1 MKQPIL
7 HLTAKEPL
15 DDDFD
20 PLLGRSVQTDIFEE
34 AASNQSDSSQ
44 GSVFDDPDL
53 DFAFQAPVP
62 EPIPSES
69 KMERGEA
76 QDTVTVDAENTITE
90 IDEATETFDEKTTG
104 LFESEPLI
112 EPQNEE
118 PSISQIPAE
127 LAETQT
133 MVEAMP
139 FEGIEPEIEQ
149 PQEAVVETEPEPEQE
164 PEASGEPRVRTAAG
178 MSWQDMY
185 SIFNQHGTTDTSSST
200 SSSRDQSLLNNQEE
214 IGQEVSKHIENE
226 IEPLVEEVPINPTF
240 SEQTLRESDN
250 AQTVKEQIEGNQDD
264 ILATASDEQVL
275 NQLGMAK
282 SKTKKIKPKKS
293 KKRKGKRTSNFV
305 LFGGILTT
313 GTAALMSL
321 FAMLELLGPPFDLI
335 AQLRW
340 YWVIVASLGVLIWGT
355 GRQWLLVAL
364 SLIVA
369 VTNYIA
375 INSTLGQA
383 PIGGT
388 PKATIGY
395 GNIGGNISNLAP
407 LLAEAETNK
416 ADVLMISGVGNNQLQ
431 APANWSVLINA
442 PNNDP
447 SAFTVFA
454 KAGWLAAA
462 QTGEPII
469 IRPATSW
476 FTLIGLNPIA
486 PSTKGREN
494 PDRDSVINRA
504 ANRAGAEELPILVIG
519 DFEVPSWTKQLTVFV
534 HNGDITRI
542 RCGGTFGSNYDNKIL
557 GFSADHAFVRGLGTS
572 SCKIGARIGNSK
584 RHSMWVAVAPTN

>member
-149 PQEAVVETEPEPEQE
+149 PQEAVVETEPEIEQPQEAVVETEPEIEPEQPQEAVVETEPEIEPEQPQEAVVETEPEPEQE

-282 SKTKKIKPKKS
+282 SKPKK
-293 KKRKGKRTSNFV
+293 
-305 LFGGILTT
+305 
-313 GTAALMSL
+313 
-321 FAMLELLGPPFDLI
+321 
-335 AQLRW
+335 
-340 YWVIVASLGVLIWGT
+340 
-355 GRQWLLVAL
+355 
-364 SLIVA
+364 
-369 VTNYIA
+369 
-375 INSTLGQA
+375 
-383 PIGGT
+383 
-388 PKATIGY
+388 
-395 GNIGGNISNLAP
+395 
-407 LLAEAETNK
+407 
-416 ADVLMISGVGNNQLQ
+416 
-431 APANWSVLINA
+431 
-442 PNNDP
+442 
-447 SAFTVFA
+447 
-454 KAGWLAAA
+454 
-462 QTGEPII
+462 
-469 IRPATSW
+469 
-476 FTLIGLNPIA
+476 
-486 PSTKGREN
+486 
-494 PDRDSVINRA
+494 
-504 ANRAGAEELPILVIG
+504 
-519 DFEVPSWTKQLTVFV
+519 
-534 HNGDITRI
+534 
-542 RCGGTFGSNYDNKIL
+542 
-557 GFSADHAFVRGLGTS
+557 
-572 SCKIGARIGNSK
+572 
-584 RHSMWVAVAPTN
+584 